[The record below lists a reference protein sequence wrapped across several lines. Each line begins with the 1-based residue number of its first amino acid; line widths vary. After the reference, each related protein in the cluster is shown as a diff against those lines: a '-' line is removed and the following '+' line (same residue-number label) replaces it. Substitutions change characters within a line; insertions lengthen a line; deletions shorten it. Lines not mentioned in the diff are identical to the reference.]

1 MDTGSL
7 PDDTLQAYTRACPP
21 DSAYTAA
28 DVIGLVNSLGNSY
41 RLIFQT
47 EAVQPLPEITNIIA
61 SLLSVAQYSSGSI
74 DQTYEQGGNNWL
86 TLIRVSLTAGQEST
100 QTLLSGVVGY
110 QLTVPADLTT
120 GLGDPWLVAV
130 VMING
135 ARKQAFF
142 VDKILPAL
150 YLAIFDGTQRV
161 ETSPL
166 TTPFTLVTTLAASL
180 DSTQKVALGQFKE
193 VVYDY
198 QGIAQSTNSLV
209 VTNQLPELGEY
220 GWDLSDELGTCIS
233 DCSASCASCCGENPN
248 DCLSCD

>member
-1 MDTGSL
+1 M
-7 PDDTLQAYTRACPP
+7 
-21 DSAYTAA
+21 
-28 DVIGLVNSLGNSY
+28 
-41 RLIFQT
+41 
-47 EAVQPLPEITNIIA
+47 
-61 SLLSVAQYSSGSI
+61 
-74 DQTYEQGGNNWL
+74 
-86 TLIRVSLTAGQEST
+86 
-100 QTLLSGVVGY
+100 VGY

-150 YLAIFDGTQRV
+150 YLALFDGTQRV

-198 QGIAQSTNSLV
+198 QGITQSTNSLV

-233 DCSASCASCCGENPN
+233 DCAASCASCCGENPN